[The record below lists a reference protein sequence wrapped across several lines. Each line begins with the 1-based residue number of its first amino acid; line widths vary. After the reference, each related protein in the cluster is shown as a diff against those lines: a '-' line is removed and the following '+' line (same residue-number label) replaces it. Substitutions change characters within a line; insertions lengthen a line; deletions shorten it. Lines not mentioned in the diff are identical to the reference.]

1 MRIALIAAALIA
13 TALPA
18 YAEDTTKEFLKKYG
32 NGEDL
37 AARLYLKGI
46 GAGISVYNA
55 QKQLEGGAAYCPPEK
70 VGIVDTQYAL
80 IIRSFV
86 AKYPETLDVPIDVT
100 LLLALKDAFP
110 CQ

>member
-1 MRIALIAAALIA
+1 M
-13 TALPA
+13 
-18 YAEDTTKEFLKKYG
+18 
-32 NGEDL
+32 
-37 AARLYLKGI
+37 
-46 GAGISVYNA
+46 
-55 QKQLEGGAAYCPPEK
+55 EGGAAYCPPER

-80 IIRSFV
+80 IIRNFV